1 MIATIAYQN
10 SYLKYDDICI
20 EEYTYCYI
28 RIKFKLGI
36 TYYTMTNSNK
46 SIKMNILKYEY
57 INKIRSRNNNNKVVY
72 GMSIAFV

>member
-1 MIATIAYQN
+1 
-10 SYLKYDDICI
+10 
-20 EEYTYCYI
+20 
-28 RIKFKLGI
+28 
-36 TYYTMTNSNK
+36 MTNSNK